1 MLTTSVEAI
10 CFNYRPKKDNT
21 YPIMLRLTK
30 SGKRKYVSL
39 GVSVKEENWDFKKN
53 IPKRSCPDRDII
65 LSIIEKRI
73 AEYRAQINEYMV
85 ENKDYT
91 LETLVQRAES
101 SVRNMTVGNYLD
113 LFISQLTE
121 ENRLGYAESFKGLK
135 SSLLLYCKSLDIKF
149 SAIDNQWLKGYEL
162 HLKKGGKS
170 KNTIGIRFRSLRA
183 LYNKAIADEVVK
195 KEYYPFDT
203 FRVSQYH
210 EQTKKRAIKR
220 EDIKRII
227 NLDLRTI
234 TNYRSPY
241 LDLGRD
247 LFVFSYL
254 TCGINLA
261 DMARIRYADVFNERL
276 QYHRK
281 KTNKLI
287 TCKLQEPAL
296 NIIEKYRKENALPED
311 YIFPILD
318 RKVHKTETQI
328 RDKVRKANKAANKA
342 LHKIEDKLGL
352 PIELT
357 TYVARHS
364 FATVL
369 KHSGVST
376 SIISESLG
384 HSSEKVTQIYL
395 DSFDNEQID
404 NAMKNL
410 L

>member
-39 GVSVKEENWDFKKN
+39 GVSVKEENWDFNKN
-53 IPKRSCPDRDII
+53 IPKRNCPDRDLI
-65 LSIIEKRI
+65 LSIIEKRT
-73 AEYRAQINEYMV
+73 AEYRAQINEYLV

-91 LETLVQRAES
+91 LETLVQRTES
-101 SVRNMTVGNYLD
+101 SARNMTVGNYLD
-113 LFISQLTE
+113 LFISQLVK

-162 HLKKGGKS
+162 HLKKGGKAR
-170 KNTIGIRFRSLRA
+170 NTIGIRFRSLRA

-195 KEYYPFDT
+195 RDYYPFDT
-203 FRVSQYH
+203 FRVSQFH

-220 EDIKRII
+220 EDIKKII
-227 NLDLRTI
+227 DLDLRTI

-241 LDLGRD
+241 LELGRD
-247 LFVFSYL
+247 LFIFSYL
-254 TCGINLA
+254 SCGINLA
-261 DMARIRYADVFNERL
+261 DMARIRYADIFNDRL

-296 NIIEKYRKENALPED
+296 KIVEKYRKEKISPED

-318 RKVHKTETQI
+318 RKRHKTETQI
-328 RDKVRKANKAANKA
+328 RDKIRKANKATNKA
-342 LHKIEDKLGL
+342 LHKIEEKLGL

-369 KHSGVST
+369 KRSGVSI

-404 NAMKNL
+404 NAMQNL